1 MDQVNSYR
9 SQPPG
14 DGQVIVS
21 NNQGGALQQY
31 RQSGNSYPNYP
42 NFDLSEDTPTGFDF
56 YKYLRIITKY
66 RWLILGIL
74 LTSLLVA
81 IAATFLMTPVYRA
94 TASIQIDRESLNIV
108 KVDGVQPDEG
118 QTGGQ
123 DFYQT
128 QYELLASRS
137 LAERVSSTLGLAT
150 DKSFNAKTKSALDL
164 GKELIFG
171 EKPASEAQQDINQEE
186 LSRRTVDRLT
196 RSLNIAPVRGSR
208 IVKINIDHTNPSL
221 ARKIADGYAEVY
233 IADNLDRR
241 FEATSYARK
250 FLEERLQQ
258 LKARLEESEKQLV
271 KYAEDQG
278 IIKLDD
284 NKNLSG
290 TDLEAINTKLAEVRA
305 ERSKKEQL
313 WKQAQTTNGLGLKEI
328 LDSDAIKANRKLRTE
343 LAAEYQQKLAIYKPA
358 FPAMAQLR
366 NQIKEL
372 DRQVE
377 SEVVAIKQSIES
389 AYIASKDEEKDL
401 ESRLEESKTN
411 VVDQRN
417 RSIQYNIIQREVDT
431 NRSLYDG
438 LLQRYKEIGLAGG
451 VGTNNI
457 TIVDRASQPLFPRSP
472 NLLLNVGLA
481 LLGGLMLGVMAAIGF
496 DYLDD
501 SFKSPEDIE
510 REVGLP
516 VVGVVPKPKVGSGVD
531 DELMDARSAMAEAY
545 RSLRTGLQFST
556 SEGLPRTLL
565 VTSSKPSEG
574 KTTTTISLAKS
585 LASIGLQVLLI
596 DGDLRNAS
604 IHKRLRCSNE
614 LGLSNY
620 LSGSKQPEEVVQATD
635 TEGLVLM
642 SSGPLPPNPAELLN
656 GPRMPSL
663 LALASQSFD
672 IVLIDG
678 PPVMGLADAPLL
690 SSAIQA
696 TLLVVAANETRRS
709 TVKIALKRLQFA
721 RANIVGALL
730 NKFDAKQTGYGY
742 GYGYGDYEYHSY
754 GTNAQLP
761 SKRG

>member
-9 SQPPG
+9 GQPQG
-14 DGQVIVS
+14 DGQVIIS
-21 NNQGGALQQY
+21 NNQGGVIQQY
-31 RQSGNSYPNYP
+31 RQPGNSYPNYP
-42 NFDLSEDTPTGFDF
+42 NLELQDEQAGGFDF

-81 IAATFLMTPVYRA
+81 IAATFLMTPIYRA
-94 TASIQIDRESLNIV
+94 TASIQIDREALNIV

-137 LAERVSSTLGLAT
+137 LAERVSSTLGLT
-150 DKSFNAKTKSALDL
+150 NDKTFNAKTKSAFDL
-164 GKELIFG
+164 VKELIFG
-171 EKPASEAQQDINQEE
+171 ENAKAENQQELTQEE
-186 LSRRTVDRLT
+186 LSRRTVDRLI

-208 IVKINIDHTNPSL
+208 IVKINIDHTDPSL
-221 ARKIADGYAEVY
+221 ARKIVDGYAEVY

-278 IIKLDD
+278 IIRLDD

-290 TDLEAINTKLAEVRA
+290 TDLEAINSKLAEVRA

-313 WKQAQTTNGLGLKEI
+313 WKQAQATNGLGLKEI

-389 AYIASKDEEKDL
+389 AYLASKEEEQDL
-401 ESRLEESKTN
+401 ESRLELSKTN

-457 TIVDRASQPLFPRSP
+457 TIVDKATQPLFPRSP

-481 LLGGLMLGVMAAIGF
+481 LLGGLMLGVLAAIGF

-510 REVGLP
+510 REIGLP
-516 VVGVVPKPKVGSGVD
+516 VVGVVPKPKAGMMIE
-531 DELMDARSAMAEAY
+531 DELLDARSAMSEAY

-585 LASIGLQVLLI
+585 LANIGLQVLLI

-642 SSGPLPPNPAELLN
+642 SSGPLPPNPAELLT

-663 LALASQSFD
+663 LTLASQSFD

-678 PPVMGLADAPLL
+678 PPIMGLADAPLL

-754 GTNAQLP
+754 GNNTQLP
-761 SKRG
+761 SPRA

>member
-1 MDQVNSYR
+1 
-9 SQPPG
+9 
-14 DGQVIVS
+14 
-21 NNQGGALQQY
+21 L
-31 RQSGNSYPNYP
+31 
-42 NFDLSEDTPTGFDF
+42 
-56 YKYLRIITKY
+56 
-66 RWLILGIL
+66 
-74 LTSLLVA
+74 
-81 IAATFLMTPVYRA
+81 
-94 TASIQIDRESLNIV
+94 
-108 KVDGVQPDEG
+108 
-118 QTGGQ
+118 
-123 DFYQT
+123 
-128 QYELLASRS
+128 
-137 LAERVSSTLGLAT
+137 
-150 DKSFNAKTKSALDL
+150 
-164 GKELIFG
+164 
-171 EKPASEAQQDINQEE
+171 
-186 LSRRTVDRLT
+186 
-196 RSLNIAPVRGSR
+196 
-208 IVKINIDHTNPSL
+208 
-221 ARKIADGYAEVY
+221 
-233 IADNLDRR
+233 
-241 FEATSYARK
+241 
-250 FLEERLQQ
+250 
-258 LKARLEESEKQLV
+258 
-271 KYAEDQG
+271 
-278 IIKLDD
+278 
-284 NKNLSG
+284 
-290 TDLEAINTKLAEVRA
+290 
-305 ERSKKEQL
+305 
-313 WKQAQTTNGLGLKEI
+313 
-328 LDSDAIKANRKLRTE
+328 
-343 LAAEYQQKLAIYKPA
+343 
-358 FPAMAQLR
+358 
-366 NQIKEL
+366 
-372 DRQVE
+372 
-377 SEVVAIKQSIES
+377 
-389 AYIASKDEEKDL
+389 
-401 ESRLEESKTN
+401 
-411 VVDQRN
+411 
-417 RSIQYNIIQREVDT
+417 
-431 NRSLYDG
+431 
-438 LLQRYKEIGLAGG
+438 
-451 VGTNNI
+451 
-457 TIVDRASQPLFPRSP
+457 
-472 NLLLNVGLA
+472 
-481 LLGGLMLGVMAAIGF
+481 AAIGF

-556 SEGLPRTLL
+556 SEGLPRALL

-761 SKRG
+761 AKRG